1 MIDNAALDRLLAPLS
16 DSSPCGDDLEYDQA
30 FIELQNA
37 ATGKP
42 EQQFGD
48 TVIPGEAPEW
58 RVVLAQATALLE
70 RTKDLRV
77 AALLMRSA
85 TRLGGLSSFVATGR
99 WLNTLLQRY
108 WDGLHPLLDAEDDND
123 PTMRVNALQALADNG
138 MLVSDLR
145 EAVVANVRGL
155 GPLRVKDIELAMG
168 ALPGRGDEGGLTQ
181 EQVSRGLAEV
191 LAQQPDALDAA
202 LVCASVVSELQQTVN
217 ERCGRGD
224 LLDLSPLR
232 RPAHVVQQLCKTLQ
246 AETVS
251 GDEGALAQADVPEV
265 GVASPAGTSAV
276 VAANRGI
283 ASRDD
288 AIRTLD
294 RVIEF
299 LEKTEPSNP
308 APLLIH
314 RAKRLIGASFMDIMA
329 DLAPDAVSGVEHI
342 SGRRSGDDR

>member
-1 MIDNAALDRLLAPLS
+1 MIDNAALDRLLAPVS
-16 DSSPCGDDLEYDQA
+16 DSSPCGDDLEYDLA

-48 TVIPGEAPEW
+48 TVIPGEEPDW
-58 RVVLAQATALLE
+58 RAVLAQATALLE
-70 RTKDLRV
+70 RSKDLRI

-85 TRLGGLSSFVATGR
+85 TRLGGVPAFVATGR
-99 WLNTLLQRY
+99 WLNTLLGRY
-108 WDGLHPLLDAEDDND
+108 WDTIHPLLDAEDDND
-123 PTMRVNALQALADNG
+123 PTMRINALQALADSG
-138 MLVSDLR
+138 MLVADLR

-155 GPLRVKDIELAMG
+155 GPLRVKDIEVAMG
-168 ALPGRGDEGGLTQ
+168 AVAGRGDDGGLTQ
-181 EQVSRGLAEV
+181 EQVSRGLSEV
-191 LAQQPDALDAA
+191 LAQQPDALDVVLDCAA
-202 LVCASVVSELQQTVN
+202 VVGELQQTVN

-232 RPAHVVQQLCKTLQ
+232 RPAHVVQQLCRTLK
-246 AETVS
+246 AEATGGVPAEVA
-251 GDEGALAQADVPEV
+251 GDTAAD
-265 GVASPAGTSAV
+265 AAPATGGGPA
-276 VAANRGI
+276 VAAVNRGI
-283 ASRDD
+283 ASRED

-299 LEKTEPSNP
+299 LEKNEPSNP
-308 APLLIH
+308 APLLIQ

-342 SGRRSGDDR
+342 SGRRSGDNN

>member
-1 MIDNAALDRLLAPLS
+1 MIDNAALDRLLAPVS
-16 DSSPCGDDLEYDQA
+16 DSSPCGDDLEYDLA

-58 RVVLAQATALLE
+58 RVVLAQASALLE
-70 RTKDLRV
+70 RSKDLRV

-85 TRLGGLSSFVATGR
+85 TRLGGVPSFVLTAR

-108 WDGLHPLLDAEDDND
+108 WDGIHPMLDADDDND
-123 PTMRVNALQALADNG
+123 PTMRVNALQALADG
-138 MLVSDLR
+138 SMLVADLR

-155 GPLRVKDIELAMG
+155 GPVRVKDIEVALG
-168 ALPGRGDEGGLTQ
+168 AVPGRGDDGGMTQ
-181 EQVSRGLAEV
+181 EQVSRGLSEA
-191 LAQQPDALDAA
+191 LTQQPDALDAA
-202 LVCASVVSELQQTVN
+202 LECASVVAELQQTVN
-217 ERCGRGD
+217 DRCGRGD

-232 RPAHVVQQLCKTLQ
+232 RPAHVVQQLCRTLK
-246 AETVS
+246 AEVL
-251 GDEGALAQADVPEV
+251 GGADGAAAAADVPV
-265 GVASPAGTSAV
+265 DGALSLAGAP
-276 VAANRGI
+276 VAAAAHRGI
-283 ASRDD
+283 ASRED

-299 LEKTEPSNP
+299 LEKNEPSNP
-308 APLLIH
+308 APLLIQ

-342 SGRRSGDDR
+342 SGRRSNDSS

>member
-1 MIDNAALDRLLAPLS
+1 VIDNAALDRLLAPVS
-16 DSSPCGDDLEYDQA
+16 DDSPCGDDLEYDLA
-30 FIELQNA
+30 FIELQKA

-58 RVVLAQATALLE
+58 RVVLAQASALLE
-70 RTKDLRV
+70 RSKDLRV
-77 AALLMRSA
+77 AALLVRSA
-85 TRLGGLSSFVATGR
+85 TRLGGVPSFVLTSR

-108 WDGLHPLLDAEDDND
+108 WDGIHPMLDADDDND
-123 PTMRVNALQALADNG
+123 PTMRVNALQALADG
-138 MLVSDLR
+138 SMLVADLR

-155 GPLRVKDIELAMG
+155 GPVRVKDIEVAQG
-168 ALPGRGDEGGLTQ
+168 VVPGRGDDGGMTQ
-181 EQVSRGLAEV
+181 EQVSRGLSEA

-202 LVCASVVSELQQTVN
+202 LECASVVSELQQTVN
-217 ERCGRGD
+217 DRCGRGD

-232 RPAHVVQQLCKTLQ
+232 RPAHVVQQLCRSLKTEVLGGADGTAAS
-246 AETVS
+246 AEAPA
-251 GDEGALAQADVPEV
+251 DGAPSAAGVPA
-265 GVASPAGTSAV
+265 VAT
-276 VAANRGI
+276 ANRGI
-283 ASRDD
+283 ATRED

-299 LEKTEPSNP
+299 LEKNEPSNP
-308 APLLIH
+308 APLLIQ

-342 SGRRSGDDR
+342 SGRRSSDSS

>member
-1 MIDNAALDRLLAPLS
+1 VIDNAALDRLLAPVS
-16 DSSPCGDDLEYDQA
+16 DSSPCGDDLEYDLA

-58 RVVLAQATALLE
+58 RVVLAQASALLE
-70 RTKDLRV
+70 RSKDLRV

-85 TRLGGLSSFVATGR
+85 TRLGGVPSFVLTAR
-99 WLNTLLQRY
+99 WLNTLLQHY
-108 WDGLHPLLDAEDDND
+108 WDGIHPMLDADDDND
-123 PTMRVNALQALADNG
+123 PTMRVNALQALADG
-138 MLVSDLR
+138 SMLVADLR

-155 GPLRVKDIELAMG
+155 GPVRVKDIEVALG
-168 ALPGRGDEGGLTQ
+168 AVPGRGDDGGMTQ
-181 EQVSRGLAEV
+181 EQVSRGLSEA
-191 LAQQPDALDAA
+191 LTQQPDALDAA
-202 LVCASVVSELQQTVN
+202 LECASVVAELQQTVN
-217 ERCGRGD
+217 DRCGRGD

-232 RPAHVVQQLCKTLQ
+232 RPAHVVQQLCRTLK
-246 AETVS
+246 AEVL
-251 GDEGALAQADVPEV
+251 GGADGATAAADVPV
-265 GVASPAGTSAV
+265 DGALSPAGAPV
-276 VAANRGI
+276 VAAAHRGI
-283 ASRDD
+283 ASRED

-299 LEKTEPSNP
+299 LEKNEPSNP
-308 APLLIH
+308 APLLIQ

-342 SGRRSGDDR
+342 SGRRSNDSS

>member
-1 MIDNAALDRLLAPLS
+1 VIDNAALDRLLAPVS
-16 DSSPCGDDLEYDQA
+16 DSSPCGDDLEYDLA

-48 TVIPGEAPEW
+48 TVIPGEEPEW
-58 RVVLAQATALLE
+58 RAVLAQATALLE

-85 TRLGGLSSFVATGR
+85 TRLGGLASFVSTGR
-99 WLNTLLQRY
+99 WLNTLLQRH
-108 WDGLHPLLDAEDDND
+108 WEGIHPLLDADDDND
-123 PTMRVNALQALADNG
+123 PTMRVNALQALADTG
-138 MLVSDLR
+138 MLVADLR
-145 EAVVANVRGL
+145 EAVVANVPGL
-155 GPLRVKDIELAMG
+155 GPLRVKDIELALG
-168 ALPGRGDEGGLTQ
+168 AAPGRGDGAGLTQ
-181 EQVSRGLAEV
+181 EQVSRGLSEV
-191 LAQQPDALDAA
+191 LSQRPDALDAA

-246 AETVS
+246 AEAVGDGGGVS
-251 GDEGALAQADVPEV
+251 AQADAPTD
-265 GVASPAGTSAV
+265 GVAV
-276 VAANRGI
+276 VAAPGVAAMNRGI

-299 LEKTEPSNP
+299 LEKNEPSNP
-308 APLLIH
+308 APLLIQ

-342 SGRRSGDDR
+342 SGYRSGDNG

>member
-1 MIDNAALDRLLAPLS
+1 MIDDAALDRLLAPVS
-16 DSSPCGDDLEYDQA
+16 NDSPCGDDLEYDLA

-37 ATGKP
+37 ARGKP

-58 RVVLAQATALLE
+58 RVVLAQSTALLE
-70 RTKDLRV
+70 RSKDLRV

-85 TRLGGLSSFVATGR
+85 TRLGGLPAFVTTGR
-99 WLNTLLQRY
+99 WLNTLVQRY
-108 WDGLHPLLDAEDDND
+108 WDSIHPLLDAEDDND

-138 MLVSDLR
+138 MLVADLR

-155 GPLRVKDIELAMG
+155 GPLRVKDIEGAMAAG
-168 ALPGRGDEGGLTQ
+168 HTRGDDSGPTQ
-181 EQVSRGLAEV
+181 EQVTRGLSEI
-191 LAQQPDALDAA
+191 LAQQAEALNPA
-202 LVCASVVSELQQTVN
+202 LQCSSVIAELQQTVN
-217 ERCGRGD
+217 DRCGRGD

-232 RPAHVVQQLCKTLQ
+232 RPAQVVQQLCKTLKAQ
-246 AETVS
+246 T
-251 GDEGALAQADVPEV
+251 GGTDEVASTGQADADGPAP
-265 GVASPAGTSAV
+265 VAAAAPP
-276 VAANRGI
+276 ANRGI
-283 ASRDD
+283 ATRED

-299 LEKTEPSNP
+299 LEKNEPSNP
-308 APLLIH
+308 APLLIQ

-342 SGRRSGDDR
+342 SGRRANDTG

>member
-1 MIDNAALDRLLAPLS
+1 MIDNATLDRLLAPVS
-16 DSSPCGDDLEYDQA
+16 EGSPCGDDLEYDQA
-30 FIELQNA
+30 FIELQTV

-48 TVIPGEAPEW
+48 TVIPGEDPDW
-58 RVVLAQATALLE
+58 RAVLTQSTALLE

-99 WLNTLLQRY
+99 WLGALLERH
-108 WDGLHPLLDAEDDND
+108 WDGVHPLLDADDDND
-123 PTMRVNALQALADNG
+123 PTMRINALQALADGG
-138 MLVSDLR
+138 MLVADLR

-168 ALPGRGDEGGLTQ
+168 ASSGRGDGPGLTQ
-181 EQVSRGLAEV
+181 EQVSRGLSEA
-191 LAQQPDALDAA
+191 LAQQAEALQPA
-202 LVCASVVSELQQTVN
+202 LQCATVVGELQKIVN
-217 ERCGRGD
+217 DRCGRGD
-224 LLDLSPLR
+224 LLDLTPLR
-232 RPAHVVQQLCKTLQ
+232 RPAYVVQQLCQGLQ
-246 AETVS
+246 SEAS
-251 GDEGALAQADVPEV
+251 GA
-265 GVASPAGTSAV
+265 VASGGDGDLPPDNVGPAGV
-276 VAANRGI
+276 VAAAASNRGI

-288 AIRTLD
+288 AIRSLD
-294 RVIEF
+294 RVIEY

-308 APLLIH
+308 APLLIQ

-342 SGRRSGDDR
+342 SGRRSGDNN

>member
-1 MIDNAALDRLLAPLS
+1 MIDNAALDRLLAPVS
-16 DSSPCGDDLEYDQA
+16 DGSPCGDDLEYDLA

-58 RVVLAQATALLE
+58 RVVLTQASALLE
-70 RTKDLRV
+70 RSKDLRV

-85 TRLGGLSSFVATGR
+85 TRLGGVPSFVLTAR

-108 WDGLHPLLDAEDDND
+108 WDGIHPMLDADDDND
-123 PTMRVNALQALADNG
+123 PTMRVNALQALADG
-138 MLVSDLR
+138 SMLVADLR

-155 GPLRVKDIELAMG
+155 GPVRVKDIEVAMG
-168 ALPGRGDEGGLTQ
+168 AVPGRGDDGGMTQ
-181 EQVSRGLAEV
+181 EQVSRGLSEA

-202 LVCASVVSELQQTVN
+202 LDCASVVAELQQTVN
-217 ERCGRGD
+217 DRCGRGD

-232 RPAHVVQQLCKTLQ
+232 RPAHVVQQLCRTLK
-246 AETVS
+246 AELS
-251 GDEGALAQADVPEV
+251 GGADAATATDPPVDGVP
-265 GVASPAGTSAV
+265 GPAGAPAV
-276 VAANRGI
+276 ATANRGI
-283 ASRDD
+283 ATRDD

-299 LEKTEPSNP
+299 LEKNEPSNP
-308 APLLIH
+308 APLLIQ

-342 SGRRSGDDR
+342 SGRRANDSN